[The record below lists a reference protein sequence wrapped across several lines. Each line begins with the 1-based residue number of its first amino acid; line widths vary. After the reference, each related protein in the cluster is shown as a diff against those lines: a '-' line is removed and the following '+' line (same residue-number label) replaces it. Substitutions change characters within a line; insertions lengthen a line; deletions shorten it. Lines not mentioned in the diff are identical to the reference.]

1 MLAEIEKEDLGE
13 FLFSIFAIER
23 ESYRELMSF
32 LLIVI
37 EKREKQRVKE

>member
-1 MLAEIEKEDLGE
+1 LLAEIEKEDLGE

-37 EKREKQRVKE
+37 EKQRVKE